1 MKDELNPPS
10 HSDFENFFINN
21 IELNKI
27 EAYLNRFN
35 PIHIMKME
43 NQEIRH
49 SNILGWLLDPL
60 NTHGLGDKFLKAFL
74 TEALKGESLK
84 GGLTSLQIL
93 QADLRDT
100 QVKREWNHIDILL
113 LSPKNNFAFV
123 IENKFK
129 SKQYKGQLKQYIDKI
144 KNIYKDDYP
153 DLIIKGIFLTL
164 HNEEPEDLSYATI
177 GYDNICEIL
186 PSILDIQNTSTSL
199 QVKTFIEH
207 YIDTLKEA
215 TGMSEHAKEME
226 RIAKSLYRQ
235 HQKLIDFIWE
245 HGSSNEFNLALD
257 ELLGENW
264 EDKNKLT
271 IKNIEITEFW
281 SNGNL
286 FCFLPLSWL
295 KILKNCNSSWDGCEN
310 WWNTYPLICWIEL
323 RNGENSSGTLRLFA
337 EVGPLN
343 NYEDRLSMINS
354 LKKISENEK
363 LSQISF
369 QKTATDHGSKYS
381 NFFKGNTIKIDDVQ
395 DIDEISRKVS
405 KLFENF
411 ELCFDKI
418 AIALKHF
425 KQDRY
430 ST

>member
-84 GGLTSLQIL
+84 GGLTSLQ
-93 QADLRDT
+93 
-100 QVKREWNHIDILL
+100 VN
-113 LSPKNNFAFV
+113 
-123 IENKFK
+123 
-129 SKQYKGQLKQYIDKI
+129 
-144 KNIYKDDYP
+144 
-153 DLIIKGIFLTL
+153 
-164 HNEEPEDLSYATI
+164 
-177 GYDNICEIL
+177 
-186 PSILDIQNTSTSL
+186 
-199 QVKTFIEH
+199 TFIEH

-323 RNGENSSGTLRLFA
+323 RNGENTSGTL
-337 EVGPLN
+337 
-343 NYEDRLSMINS
+343 
-354 LKKISENEK
+354 
-363 LSQISF
+363 
-369 QKTATDHGSKYS
+369 
-381 NFFKGNTIKIDDVQ
+381 
-395 DIDEISRKVS
+395 
-405 KLFENF
+405 
-411 ELCFDKI
+411 
-418 AIALKHF
+418 
-425 KQDRY
+425 
-430 ST
+430 